1 MKIREIDQLNEI
13 KKNQMKELKLK
24 TTLLSNVRRENI
36 MLNVKSKQNLEKI

>member
-36 MLNVKSKQNLEKI
+36 MLNVKSK